1 MKHNPLATTT
11 AEAPDNRER
20 LLQAALL
27 LFRRNG
33 YHGVGVSD
41 ILQGACLPKGSLY
54 HHFPG
59 GKDQIAVEV
68 IARVADSAIAL
79 IDHAQAPTTAQ
90 RVRKVGKQIQ
100 TWMTRTGDG
109 TLALL
114 ASFAAGGDTR
124 PVVRTAVADAYGRVV
139 LVLTRYLRADGF
151 TEAAARD
158 RAFLVL
164 ALLEGGGLTSLACQ
178 QTRLFSKA
186 AECAASVCE
195 LPMTTAAASSAQNVK
210 STKTT
215 RAGTTT
221 RTAAPKATSTSA

>member
-1 MKHNPLATTT
+1 MKHNPLAASI
-11 AEAPDNRER
+11 AEASDNRER

-27 LFRRNG
+27 LFRGHG

-41 ILQGACLPKGSLY
+41 ILKGASLPKGSLY

-79 IDHAQAPTTAQ
+79 IEHAQAPTTAA
-90 RVRKVGKQIQ
+90 RVRKVGAQIQ
-100 TWMTRTGDG
+100 TWMVRTGDG

-124 PVVRTAVADAYGRVV
+124 PVVRAAVADAYERIAAFIA
-139 LVLTRYLRADGF
+139 RYLRADGL

-178 QTRLFSKA
+178 QTRLFTKA
-186 AECAASVCE
+186 VACAASVCE
-195 LPMTTAAASSAQNVK
+195 LPASA
-210 STKTT
+210 KTT
-215 RAGTTT
+215 SPAKPAQAAKPAMAKPMA
-221 RTAAPKATSTSA
+221 RTSKS

>member
-1 MKHNPLATTT
+1 MQHNPLATTA

-20 LLQAALL
+20 LLEAALL

-41 ILQGACLPKGSLY
+41 ILKGASLPKGSLY

-68 IARVADSAIAL
+68 ITRVADSAIAL
-79 IDHAQAPTTAQ
+79 IEHAQAPTTAA
-90 RVRKVGKQIQ
+90 RVRKVGAQIQ

-124 PVVRTAVADAYGRVV
+124 PVVRVAVAEAYER
-139 LVLTRYLRADGF
+139 LAHTLSTHLQADGL
-151 TEAAARD
+151 AKAVARD

-178 QTRLFSKA
+178 QTRLFSQATEHA
-186 AECAASVCE
+186 ALVCE
-195 LPMTTAAASSAQNVK
+195 LPAP
-210 STKTT
+210 TKT
-215 RAGTTT
+215 A
-221 RTAAPKATSTSA
+221 KAKTP

>member
-1 MKHNPLATTT
+1 MPPQDPAQ
-11 AEAPDNRER
+11 AVPADNRER

-27 LFRRNG
+27 LFRSNG

-41 ILQGACLPKGSLY
+41 ILQGASLPKGSLY

-79 IDHAQAPTTAQ
+79 IEHAQAPTTAT
-90 RVRKVGKQIQ
+90 RVRKVGAQIQ

-124 PVVRTAVADAYGRVV
+124 PAVRVAVAEAYER
-139 LVLTRYLRADGF
+139 LAHTLSAYLQADGL
-151 TEAAARD
+151 AKSLARD

-178 QTRLFSKA
+178 QTRLFTQAVEHA
-186 AECAASVCE
+186 ALVCE
-195 LPMTTAAASSAQNVK
+195 LPAPMAAAKAIK
-210 STKTT
+210 P
-215 RAGTTT
+215 
-221 RTAAPKATSTSA
+221 AAPGKPSKTAKAKTPQPSP